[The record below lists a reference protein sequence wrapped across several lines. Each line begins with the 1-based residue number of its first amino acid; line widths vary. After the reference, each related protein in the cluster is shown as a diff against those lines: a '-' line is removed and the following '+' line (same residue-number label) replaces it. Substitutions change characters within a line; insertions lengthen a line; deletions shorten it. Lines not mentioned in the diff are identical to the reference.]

1 MTHPNLESALYAIP
15 AHDRDIWVRM
25 AMAVKA
31 ALGDDGFAVWDKW
44 SQQAN
49 SYASRDARSVWRSV
63 RPNGGITVGSLY
75 AEAKA
80 NGWEGEPV
88 NPRPTP
94 AERRRRAA
102 QAAQA
107 ARERQETERR
117 HKEAGKRA
125 EQMIEAATLER
136 HPYLAAKGFPTHQ
149 GLALNGAL
157 LVPMR
162 DFRSGRLLTLQLI
175 QLDGSKKFLAGGR
188 AKGAAYRLGS
198 HQTRWY
204 CEGYATGLSIAAA
217 LRTYLYRRDQVVV
230 CFSAG
235 NLAYVASESRL
246 RGRRPRRE
254 RSGRDLRPQDGTA
267 LLVAAGAGGCERL
280 PPAARST
287 SSRGCAEGVHGGG
300 AYTVTALPVVNRPL
314 VVLWAMPTAVSRSS

>member
-15 AHDRDIWVRM
+15 AHDRDVWVRM
-25 AMAVKA
+25 AMAVKS
-31 ALGDDGFAVWDKW
+31 ALGEDGFAVWDKW

-94 AERRRRAA
+94 AERRRRV
-102 QAAQA
+102 AQA

-125 EQMIEAATLER
+125 EQMIEAATLEQ
-136 HPYLAAKGFPTHQ
+136 HPYLAAKGFPARQ
-149 GLALNGAL
+149 GLVLDGAL

-175 QLDGSKKFLAGGR
+175 QSDGSKKFLAGGR
-188 AKGAAYRLGS
+188 ARGAVDRLGS

-204 CEGYATGLSIAAA
+204 CEGYATGLSIQAA
-217 LRTYLYRRDQVVV
+217 LRHLYRRDEIVV
-230 CFSAG
+230 CFSDH
-235 NLAYVASESRL
+235 NLAHVAQ
-246 RGRRPRRE
+246 RGGIVIADHDA
-254 RSGRDLRPQDGTA
+254 S
-267 LLVAAGAGGCERL
+267 GAGEH
-280 PPAARST
+280 AARKAGV
-287 SSRGCAEGVHGGG
+287 RWWMPPELGDANDYHQRYGAE
-300 AYTVTALPVVNRPL
+300 ALAEQLRRL
-314 VVLWAMPTAVSRSS
+314 MTHE

>member
-94 AERRRRAA
+94 AERRRRV
-102 QAAQA
+102 AQA

-235 NLAYVASESRL
+235 NLAYVASERGYVVADHDASEAGEIYARKTGLPYWLPPELGDANDFHQRHGLQALADAL
-246 RGRRPRRE
+246 RGFMGE
-254 RSGRDLRPQDGTA
+254 
-267 LLVAAGAGGCERL
+267 
-280 PPAARST
+280 ARI
-287 SSRGCAEGVHGGG
+287 R
-300 AYTVTALPVVNRPL
+300 
-314 VVLWAMPTAVSRSS
+314 